1 MTEGLNPEIL
11 EEICKATMPFG
22 KYKETILSDL
32 PVNYLE

>member
-11 EEICKATMPFG
+11 EEICKATMHLG